1 MIRLKEKYAKEV
13 VPKMMEKFGYKSPM
27 AVPRVEKGSVNT
39 GFGKLIV
46 SKTGDDQKK
55 TSQAIL
61 DDLSLICGQGAV
73 LTKAKKAISSFKLRK
88 GMAIGARATLRSK
101 KMYDFLERMIHIGIP
116 RVRDFR
122 GIDQKSFDEKGNLT
136 LAIKEHT
143 SFSEISPE
151 KVKNIFSFEMTAVTT
166 AKTREEGMELL
177 KLMGFPIK
185 A

>member
-13 VPKMMEKFGYKSPM
+13 IPKMMEKFGYKSPM
-27 AVPRVEKGSVNT
+27 AVPRVEKVVINT

-46 SKTGDDQKK
+46 SKTGDEQKK

-61 DDLSLICGQGAV
+61 DDLSLICGQKPV

-88 GMAIGARATLRSK
+88 GMAIGARVTLRSK
-101 KMYDFLERMIHIGIP
+101 KMYDFLERIIHIGFP

-136 LAIKEHT
+136 VAVKEHT
-143 SFSEISPE
+143 AFSEISPE
-151 KVKNIFSFEMTAVTT
+151 KVKNIFSFEITVVVT
-166 AKTREEGMELL
+166 AKTREEGVELL
-177 KLMGFPIK
+177 RLMGFPIK
-185 A
+185 S